1 MKKTI
6 GTRITDRRQEWEK
19 AQRQEWE
26 KAQRLRKSVHQAE
39 QAINRL
45 EKAFVLIRELS
56 RRPK

>member
-6 GTRITDRRQEWEK
+6 GTRITDRRQEWK
-19 AQRQEWE
+19 

-45 EKAFVLIRELS
+45 EKAFALIRELS